1 MTPAARERLGGLLRC
16 EMVAAAQAVSEYR
29 AGDRGHPRLQQAD
42 PAPADRDRWPAM
54 HLDHLVVAGTLVADD
69 ALDIDDMAAMNPDEP
84 VVVEPRFDV
93 ADGERAKQLVVA
105 VEDVGVVRIGMDRDD
120 VVHGD
125 EMSGAVPFERQV
137 AREAPRRRT
146 DAAERRES
154 AAPQLWAGVADL
166 VGCQDRLR
174 RLFRR
179 VRCRGPHR
187 NVT

>member
-42 PAPADRDRWPAM
+42 PAPADRDRWSAM

-105 VEDVGVVRIGMDRDD
+105 VEDVRVVRIGVDRDN

-125 EMSGAVPFERQV
+125 KMGGAVPFERQM
-137 AREAPRRRT
+137 AREPPRRRT
-146 DAAERRES
+146 DAAERRKC
-154 AAPQLWAGVADL
+154 ATPQFGAGVADL
-166 VGCQDRLR
+166 VRRQDRARGRLR
-174 RLFRR
+174 GVRWRR
-179 VRCRGPHR
+179 A
-187 NVT
+187 